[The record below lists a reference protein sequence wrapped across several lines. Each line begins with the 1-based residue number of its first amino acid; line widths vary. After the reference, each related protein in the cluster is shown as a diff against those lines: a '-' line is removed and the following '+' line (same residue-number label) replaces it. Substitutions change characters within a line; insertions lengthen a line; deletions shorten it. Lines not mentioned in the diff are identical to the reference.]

1 MRVFYT
7 LIGLA
12 LDVFDWLI
20 VGMIPLIGDIVDLAA
35 TVLWLKVLGPVGLA
49 AAVELIPA
57 ADILPTNI
65 ALGIYADYRAEAEK

>member
-12 LDVFDWLI
+12 LDVFDW
-20 VGMIPLIGDIVDLAA
+20 VGFGMIPVICDIVDLAA